1 MKIWDFISKRPILK
15 HIIYMVL
22 VTLCLIWIIT
32 FILKIYT
39 QHGKILI
46 VPDFSGKTMDNLDD
60 FAADNKL
67 KYIIIDSV
75 YDFKKPKGTVI
86 SQEPYVG
93 AKVKEYRTI
102 YLTVVA
108 KTQEQVS
115 VPDLIDLSLRQ
126 ALSILE
132 TYGLKPGRIDYTHS
146 EFKNA
151 VLQQRYRG
159 RAINSEMTVKLGS
172 AIDLV
177 LGDGIKGSNDDSQK
191 KDSTES
197 INNE

>member
-1 MKIWDFISKRPILK
+1 M
-15 HIIYMVL
+15 
-22 VTLCLIWIIT
+22 
-32 FILKIYT
+32 
-39 QHGKILI
+39 
-46 VPDFSGKTMDNLDD
+46 PDFSGKTMDNLDD